1 MRGSAAYA
9 VTQLNRKRSRTVNVA
24 SFFIDDTPFMVAN
37 NEERAEHEIALLH
50 RSYIITMQEGKT
62 GHEKRK
68 NLFCRNVQFNVLGYV
83 QNDGGIHITDD
94 CKGDADVIV
103 KPYQAIADRRILG
116 DI

>member
-1 MRGSAAYA
+1 MRTLHVAVVPLKLRLGRVETVRGSAAYA

-37 NEERAEHEIALLH
+37 NEERPEHEIALLH

-68 NLFCRNVQFNVLGYV
+68 IF
-83 QNDGGIHITDD
+83 
-94 CKGDADVIV
+94 
-103 KPYQAIADRRILG
+103 ILSKCP
-116 DI
+116 I